1 MCDNFRDNEWK
12 PLPPLDDED
21 KDTLFKA
28 LNMAVTHTVRSEL
41 DAETEDDRK
50 YYLEQEAKFKNLTT
64 KLFDP
69 KKHTPW
75 WKPQSPKESKWRPFR
90 NVLELIQAGITVGS
104 VIGIRLKDSDSK
116 NERWEARAII
126 TEVLERHDG
135 TCIVIIGRTPLG
147 MDLLFEEYE
156 YCKDLGEW
164 RPFGVEE

>member
-50 YYLEQEAKFKNLTT
+50 YYLEQEAKLKNLTT

-75 WKPQSPKESKWRPFR
+75 WKPQSPKESKWRPLKTFSDFIAVTQKSVGTSIVYR
-90 NVLELIQAGITVGS
+90 TKIEPEIEVVSIVQGFGMNNKDELAFID
-104 VIGIRLKDSDSK
+104 IGICRL
-116 NERWEARAII
+116 EP
-126 TEVLERHDG
+126 EVLFKN
-135 TCIVIIGRTPLG
+135 
-147 MDLLFEEYE
+147 FEFKRNGLWY
-156 YCKDLGEW
+156 
-164 RPFGVEE
+164 PFGVEE